1 MAASDKCRRCAYA
14 SSMRVTKDGRALV
27 ACLYI
32 LIVGAHRPCA
42 SGDKCTEFKQRKIGQ
57 GECKTEEIG
66 VHKCKN

>member
-42 SGDKCTEFKQRKIGQ
+42 GGDECTVFEQRKIGQ
-57 GECKTEEIG
+57 RECKTEEIR
-66 VHKCKN
+66 VQKCKS